1 MKNITKYFLIL
12 IIVGITYSC
21 NHDENETVPDFLK
34 GTEYGVLF
42 NVNVTSS
49 KEVSVA
55 DINAYSLTFDVS
67 YKGDK
72 RPVKSVIVNKVYVD
86 NVDGE
91 SSVIEQETITD
102 FPKAMALTS
111 TELVSGISGLS
122 VGDLESGDSFNI
134 NFIINY
140 EDGKSV
146 TRFGEG
152 MPANF
157 IISIID

>member
-12 IIVGITYSC
+12 IIVGINYSC
-21 NHDENETVPDFLK
+21 NHDENDVVPDFLE

-42 NVNVTSS
+42 NVNVTSGQ
-49 KEVSVA
+49 EASVV
-55 DINAYSLTFDVS
+55 DINDYSLTFDVS

-72 RPVKSVIVNKVYVD
+72 RPVKSVVVNKVFVD
-86 NVDGE
+86 NVDGA
-91 SSVIEQETITD
+91 SSIIEQETITD
-102 FPKAMALTS
+102 FPKTMTLSAN
-111 TELVSGISGLS
+111 ELVTGVSDLS
-122 VGDLESGDSFNI
+122 VEDLESGDSFNI

-157 IISIID
+157 KVSIVD

>member
-12 IIVGITYSC
+12 IIVGINYSC
-21 NHDENETVPDFLK
+21 SHDENETVPDFLE

-42 NVNVTSS
+42 NVNVTSA
-49 KEVSVA
+49 KEVSLA
-55 DINAYSLTFDVS
+55 NITTYSLAFDVS

-72 RPVKSVIVNKVYVD
+72 RPVKSVVVNKIHVD
-86 NVDGE
+86 NANGE
-91 SSVIEQETITD
+91 SSVVEQETITD
-102 FPKAMALTS
+102 FPKTMTLSAG
-111 TELVSGISGLS
+111 ELVAGISGLS
-122 VGDLESGDSFNI
+122 VDDLESGDSFNI

-157 IISIID
+157 KVSIIE